1 MGGGIFL
8 KIDFCVEN
16 FNIKFNKKILI
27 ISIFVSKNRA
37 LKRTNRIRQRTIRL
51 GKRCISTRSKKT
63 KKLKSFDNLSL
74 CFSCL
79 FSLTSFCKED
89 WELIDDLIC
98 FSNMLQVEAEYFPHS
113 GIRRALWSDLILPF
127 LDRIHRTTISENHIV
142 KTAYDLYQEKA

>member
-1 MGGGIFL
+1 MVTSEMGGGIFL

-16 FNIKFNKKILI
+16 SNIKFNKKILI
-27 ISIFVSKNRA
+27 ISIFVSENRV
-37 LKRTNRIRQRTIRL
+37 LKRTNQIRQRTIRL

-89 WELIDDLIC
+89 
-98 FSNMLQVEAEYFPHS
+98 
-113 GIRRALWSDLILPF
+113 
-127 LDRIHRTTISENHIV
+127 
-142 KTAYDLYQEKA
+142 

>member
-1 MGGGIFL
+1 MVTSEMGGGIFL
-8 KIDFCVEN
+8 KIDFCVSI

-37 LKRTNRIRQRTIRL
+37 QKRTNQIRQRTIRL
-51 GKRCISTRSKKT
+51 GKRCMSTRSKKT

-89 WELIDDLIC
+89 
-98 FSNMLQVEAEYFPHS
+98 
-113 GIRRALWSDLILPF
+113 
-127 LDRIHRTTISENHIV
+127 
-142 KTAYDLYQEKA
+142 

>member
-1 MGGGIFL
+1 MVTSVMGGGYFL
-8 KIDFCVEN
+8 KIDFCVAN

-27 ISIFVSKNRA
+27 ISIFASENRV
-37 LKRTNRIRQRTIRL
+37 LKRTNQIRQRTIRL

-89 WELIDDLIC
+89 
-98 FSNMLQVEAEYFPHS
+98 
-113 GIRRALWSDLILPF
+113 
-127 LDRIHRTTISENHIV
+127 
-142 KTAYDLYQEKA
+142 